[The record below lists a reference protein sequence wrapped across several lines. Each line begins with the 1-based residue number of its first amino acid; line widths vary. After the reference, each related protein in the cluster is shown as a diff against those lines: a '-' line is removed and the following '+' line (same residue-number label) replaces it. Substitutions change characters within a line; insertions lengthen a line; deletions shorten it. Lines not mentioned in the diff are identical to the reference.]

1 MMGERTLAKGTAS
14 QPVSY
19 RTATPDERFAA
30 YDTTLG
36 QQSRN
41 YRNYGSYVP
50 EIEVKR
56 IVSVRA
62 EPKYN
67 ARSMEDLIAQQQALS
82 AEARV
87 TLRDAI
93 ALERNHTAP
102 VLAQSMV
109 KRIDLVSLMKI
120 DQKIGSAYFAEMAS
134 TNASAVMTADEQ
146 TSASCCP
153 CLPCN
158 LL

>member
-1 MMGERTLAKGTAS
+1 MGERTLAKGSAS

-19 RTATPDERFAA
+19 RTATPDERLAA
-30 YDTTLG
+30 DDTTLG
-36 QQSRN
+36 RQSRN

-67 ARSMEDLIAQQQALS
+67 ARSMEDLIAQQQTLS
-82 AEARV
+82 EEVGGR
-87 TLRDAI
+87 LRDAI
-93 ALERNHTAP
+93 VLERNHTAP
-102 VLAQSMV
+102 VFAECV
-109 KRIDLVSLMKI
+109 AERIDLARIS
-120 DQKIGSAYFAEMAS
+120 QKIRSAYSAELAS
-134 TNASAVMTADEQ
+134 TNASAVMTTDEQ
-146 TSASCCP
+146 TSTNCCP
-153 CLPCN
+153 CPPCN